1 MVAIGRA
8 LMAEPRALA
17 IDELSLGLA
26 PLVVEQLV
34 EFLHRLNDEEDV
46 AILLVEQNA
55 LLAFDLCERAYVLET
70 GRVVAR
76 GREPAD
82 PRPPGGAQRVPRTR
96 PRMTEFL
103 QLVVVGLSTGSAF
116 ALVGMSL
123 VLVYRTTGIVN
134 FAQGVFVVIGGL
146 FTFQLSDD
154 MPLALATLVS
164 VLHRR
169 LRCRRS
175 SPSSPSASATGRRV
189 SPAPSSP
196 SAPRFSRR
204 RCSCSSSGTSRAA
217 IRASPTGPGTSEVS
231 SSSRSTC
238 SSQASRSCAAVA
250 LTLFLRRTIVGQ
262 ALVACSDSRRA
273 AELVGLNIRSLAVV
287 AFVGAGA
294 LCALGGALLA
304 PSNPMTYSSDVAITV
319 NGFAAAVF
327 GGLGSIRLALLGGYA
342 LGILEQFVVG
352 YVDPQYSLIIA
363 LIVMLVLIGWRS
375 RAEIASASH
384 EAHAAIQ
391 RARVPWPAPVRI
403 GLILA
408 GAVFACWLP
417 YQLSTFDVALYD
429 RMGLYA
435 LVTIGLTLLMGYAG
449 QISLGQGAFFL
460 IGAYTS
466 AILTVGIDP
475 DTRLVDPGAGVSPV
489 LAVLAA
495 PVVAAVLAAVIG
507 VPLLRLHGHY
517 LAFATLALHLIAF
530 SVLSAWDRFTGG
542 QYGITVTKP
551 LTVFG
556 HDLRGPLHAAVV
568 WAVVAIALLLATNL
582 VHSRVGRA
590 LQAIATD
597 EASAAAS
604 GIPVASY
611 KLRLFVF
618 AAALAGLGGG
628 LFTFSFLIVSPEAF
642 PDRAQH
648 RVRRHGRRRRP
659 RQHLRCGRG
668 DGRHPLPRAEAPR
681 AGDAAGPASAGTFP
695 TRLRP
700 CSRSA
705 SSD

>member
-1 MVAIGRA
+1 
-8 LMAEPRALA
+8 
-17 IDELSLGLA
+17 
-26 PLVVEQLV
+26 
-34 EFLHRLNDEEDV
+34 
-46 AILLVEQNA
+46 
-55 LLAFDLCERAYVLET
+55 
-70 GRVVAR
+70 
-76 GREPAD
+76 
-82 PRPPGGAQRVPRTR
+82 
-96 PRMTEFL
+96 MTEFL

-154 MPLALATLVS
+154 MPLALASLVS
-164 VLHRR
+164 ILIAALLASILAVVAVGFRGRTTSLASTIITLGAAFLAQALLLLEFGDIPRSYPGISDRAWNIGGVLVQPQYV
-169 LRCRRS
+169 LIAGVALLC
-175 SPSSPSASATGRRV
+175 
-189 SPAPSSP
+189 
-196 SAPRFSRR
+196 
-204 RCSCSSSGTSRAA
+204 
-217 IRASPTGPGTSEVS
+217 
-231 SSSRSTC
+231 
-238 SSQASRSCAAVA
+238 AVA
-250 LTLFLRRTIVGQ
+250 LTLFLRWTIVGQ
-262 ALVACSDSRRA
+262 ALVACADSRRA

-287 AFVGAGA
+287 AFIGAGA
-294 LCALGGALLA
+294 LCALGGSLLA

-384 EAHAAIQ
+384 DAHAAIR

-417 YQLSTFDVALYD
+417 YQLSTFDVALYG

-475 DTRLVDPGAGVSPV
+475 DTRFVDPEAGLPPV

-517 LAFATLALHLIAF
+517 LAFATLALAPHRLLRLVRVGPVHRWSIRDHGHEAAHRIRARPARPAAR
-530 SVLSAWDRFTGG
+530 SRRLGSRCDRLATGDEPRSFAG
-542 QYGITVTKP
+542 RARPAGDRDGRS
-551 LTVFG
+551 LRCSFG
-556 HDLRGPLHAAVV
+556 HPGSELQAPAVYLRRRARRARRWPLH
-568 WAVVAIALLLATNL
+568 L
-582 VHSRVGRA
+582 RVPHRF
-590 LQAIATD
+590 
-597 EASAAAS
+597 S
-604 GIPVASY
+604 GGVPN
-611 KLRLFVF
+611 
-618 AAALAGLGGG
+618 
-628 LFTFSFLIVSPEAF
+628 
-642 PDRAQH
+642 RAQH
-648 RVRRHGRRRRP
+648 RVRRHGRCRGAG
-659 RQHLRCGRG
+659 QHLRRRGRG
-668 DGRHPLPRAEAPR
+668 GGHPLPRAEAP
-681 AGDAAGPASAGTFP
+681 
-695 TRLRP
+695 
-700 CSRSA
+700 
-705 SSD
+705 

>member
-1 MVAIGRA
+1 
-8 LMAEPRALA
+8 
-17 IDELSLGLA
+17 
-26 PLVVEQLV
+26 
-34 EFLHRLNDEEDV
+34 
-46 AILLVEQNA
+46 
-55 LLAFDLCERAYVLET
+55 
-70 GRVVAR
+70 
-76 GREPAD
+76 
-82 PRPPGGAQRVPRTR
+82 
-96 PRMTEFL
+96 MTEFL

-154 MPLALATLVS
+154 MPLVLAMIVAI
-164 VLHRR
+164 
-169 LRCRRS
+169 CI
-175 SPSSPSASATGRRV
+175 
-189 SPAPSSP
+189 
-196 SAPRFSRR
+196 
-204 RCSCSSSGTSRAA
+204 AA
-217 IRASPTGPGTSEVS
+217 FVS
-231 SSSRSTC
+231 SLLAVVAVGFRDRTTGLASTIITLGAAFLAQAVLLLKFGDIPRSYPGVSDTAWDIGGVLV
-238 SSQASRSCAAVA
+238 QPQYVLIAGVALFCAFA
-250 LTLFLRRTIVGQ
+250 LTLFLRWTIVGQ

-342 LGILEQFVVG
+342 LGILEQMVVG
-352 YVDPQYSLIIA
+352 YVDPQYSLTIA

-375 RAEIASASH
+375 RAEIAGVSH

-391 RARVPWPAPVRI
+391 RARVPLPARVRI

-466 AILTVGIDP
+466 AILTVGH
-475 DTRLVDPGAGVSPV
+475 RPGHPLRRPRRWRVTVARRRSPRPSSP
-489 LAVLAA
+489 AVLAA
-495 PVVAAVLAAVIG
+495 LIG

-517 LAFATLALHLIAF
+517 LAFATLALAPHRVLGPVRRGIA
-530 SVLSAWDRFTGG
+530 S
-542 QYGITVTKP
+542 P
-551 LTVFG
+551 
-556 HDLRGPLHAAVV
+556 
-568 WAVVAIALLLATNL
+568 
-582 VHSRVGRA
+582 
-590 LQAIATD
+590 
-597 EASAAAS
+597 AAS
-604 GIPVASY
+604 TAS
-611 KLRLFVF
+611 R
-618 AAALAGLGGG
+618 
-628 LFTFSFLIVSPEAF
+628 
-642 PDRAQH
+642 
-648 RVRRHGRRRRP
+648 
-659 RQHLRCGRG
+659 
-668 DGRHPLPRAEAPR
+668 
-681 AGDAAGPASAGTFP
+681 
-695 TRLRP
+695 
-700 CSRSA
+700 
-705 SSD
+705 

>member
-1 MVAIGRA
+1 
-8 LMAEPRALA
+8 
-17 IDELSLGLA
+17 
-26 PLVVEQLV
+26 
-34 EFLHRLNDEEDV
+34 
-46 AILLVEQNA
+46 
-55 LLAFDLCERAYVLET
+55 
-70 GRVVAR
+70 
-76 GREPAD
+76 
-82 PRPPGGAQRVPRTR
+82 
-96 PRMTEFL
+96 MTEFL
-103 QLVVVGLSTGSAF
+103 QLVVVGFSTGSAF

-154 MPLALATLVS
+154 MPLALAMLVS
-164 VLHRR
+164 VLI
-169 LRCRRS
+169 
-175 SPSSPSASATGRRV
+175 
-189 SPAPSSP
+189 
-196 SAPRFSRR
+196 
-204 RCSCSSSGTSRAA
+204 AA
-217 IRASPTGPGTSEVS
+217 FVS
-231 SSSRSTC
+231 SILAVVAVGFRDRTTGLASTIITLGAAFLAQALLLLEFGDIPRSYPGISDTAWDVGGVLIQPQYVLIAGVALL
-238 SSQASRSCAAVA
+238 SAGA
-250 LTLFLRRTIVGQ
+250 LTLFLRWTIVGQ

-273 AELVGLNIRSLAVV
+273 AELVGLNLRSLAVV

-342 LGILEQFVVG
+342 LGILEQLVVG

-375 RAEIASASH
+375 RAEVAHASH
-384 EAHAAIQ
+384 DARAAIR

-460 IGAYTS
+460 VGAYTS

-475 DTRLVDPGAGVSPV
+475 DSRFVDPGAGVSPI

-495 PVVAAVLAAVIG
+495 PVVAAAVAALIG

-530 SVLSAWDRFTGG
+530 SVLSAWDHFTGG
-542 QYGITVTKP
+542 QYGISVTKP

-556 HDLRGPLHAAVV
+556 HELQRSTPCGRRLGRRSSRVAASDESRSLSGGPRPPGDRDRRSIRRRLGDPCRELQAAAV
-568 WAVVAIALLLATNL
+568 
-582 VHSRVGRA
+582 
-590 LQAIATD
+590 
-597 EASAAAS
+597 
-604 GIPVASY
+604 
-611 KLRLFVF
+611 
-618 AAALAGLGGG
+618 
-628 LFTFSFLIVSPEAF
+628 
-642 PDRAQH
+642 
-648 RVRRHGRRRRP
+648 RVRSRPRRP
-659 RQHLRCGRG
+659 RRRTVHVLVPHRLPGGVPRRAEHPVRRDGRRGRSGEHLRRGGRNRG
-668 DGRHPLPRAEAPR
+668 DPLPRAEAPR
-681 AGDAAGPASAGTFP
+681 PGDAAGPARLGPSRRSSDRVLVRRVRLDPDGDHALLP
-695 TRLRP
+695 TRPAPGDR
-700 CSRSA
+700 
-705 SSD
+705 

>member
-1 MVAIGRA
+1 M
-8 LMAEPRALA
+8 
-17 IDELSLGLA
+17 
-26 PLVVEQLV
+26 
-34 EFLHRLNDEEDV
+34 
-46 AILLVEQNA
+46 
-55 LLAFDLCERAYVLET
+55 
-70 GRVVAR
+70 
-76 GREPAD
+76 
-82 PRPPGGAQRVPRTR
+82 
-96 PRMTEFL
+96 
-103 QLVVVGLSTGSAF
+103 AF
-116 ALVGMSL
+116 A
-123 VLVYRTTGIVN
+123 
-134 FAQGVFVVIGGL
+134 
-146 FTFQLSDD
+146 
-154 MPLALATLVS
+154 
-164 VLHRR
+164 
-169 LRCRRS
+169 
-175 SPSSPSASATGRRV
+175 
-189 SPAPSSP
+189 
-196 SAPRFSRR
+196 
-204 RCSCSSSGTSRAA
+204 
-217 IRASPTGPGTSEVS
+217 
-231 SSSRSTC
+231 
-238 SSQASRSCAAVA
+238 
-250 LTLFLRRTIVGQ
+250 
-262 ALVACSDSRRA
+262 
-273 AELVGLNIRSLAVV
+273 
-287 AFVGAGA
+287 GAGA

-342 LGILEQFVVG
+342 LGILEQLVVG

-375 RAEIASASH
+375 RAEIATASH
-384 EAHAAIQ
+384 EAHAAIR
-391 RARVPWPAPVRI
+391 RARVPWPAPIRI
-403 GLILA
+403 GLIVA

-475 DTRLVDPGAGVSPV
+475 DTRLVDPAAGISPV

-495 PVVAAVLAAVIG
+495 PVVAGVIAAAIG

-542 QYGITVTKP
+542 QYGISVTKP

-568 WAVVAIALLLATNL
+568 WGVVAVALLLATNL

-611 KLRLFVF
+611 KLRLFIV

-628 LFTFSFLIVSPEAF
+628 MFTFAFLIVSPDAF
-642 PDRAQH
+642 PIVLSIEFVVMVAVGGLGNIYGAIAGTVAILYLEQKLRDLGAKPDLFGWDLPDAAPTVFSFGVFGLILIAIMLFFPRGLLPALGDATAGTWA
-648 RVRRHGRRRRP
+648 RIRGARRP
-659 RQHLRCGRG
+659 VTT
-668 DGRHPLPRAEAPR
+668 
-681 AGDAAGPASAGTFP
+681 S
-695 TRLRP
+695 
-700 CSRSA
+700 
-705 SSD
+705 

>member
-1 MVAIGRA
+1 
-8 LMAEPRALA
+8 
-17 IDELSLGLA
+17 
-26 PLVVEQLV
+26 
-34 EFLHRLNDEEDV
+34 
-46 AILLVEQNA
+46 
-55 LLAFDLCERAYVLET
+55 
-70 GRVVAR
+70 
-76 GREPAD
+76 
-82 PRPPGGAQRVPRTR
+82 
-96 PRMTEFL
+96 MTEFL

-134 FAQGVFVVIGGL
+134 FAQGVFAVIGGL

-164 VLHRR
+164 VLLAAFLASLLAVVAVGFRGR
-169 LRCRRS
+169 TTGLASTIITLGAAFLAQALLLLKFGDIPRS
-175 SPSSPSASATGRRV
+175 YPGISD
-189 SPAPSSP
+189 
-196 SAPRFSRR
+196 
-204 RCSCSSSGTSRAA
+204 RAWSIGGVLVQPQYVLIA
-217 IRASPTGPGTSEVS
+217 GVALA
-231 SSSRSTC
+231 C
-238 SSQASRSCAAVA
+238 AVA
-250 LTLFLRRTIVGQ
+250 LTLFLRWTIVGQ
-262 ALVACSDSRRA
+262 ALVACADSRRA

-287 AFVGAGA
+287 AFAGAGA

-342 LGILEQFVVG
+342 LGILEQLVVG

-384 EAHAAIQ
+384 EARVVVQ

-460 IGAYTS
+460 VGAYTS

-475 DTRLVDPGAGVSPV
+475 DTRFVDPGAGVSPV
-489 LAVLAA
+489 LAVLA
-495 PVVAAVLAAVIG
+495 AAVLAAVIG

-542 QYGITVTKP
+542 QYGISVTKP

-568 WAVVAIALLLATNL
+568 WAVVAVALLLATNL

-597 EASAAAS
+597 EQSAAAS

-611 KLRLFVF
+611 KLRLFVL

-642 PDRAQH
+642 PIVLSIEFVVMVAVGGLGNIYGAVAGAVAILYLEQKLRDLGTRPDLFGWDLPDAAPTVFSFGVFGLILMAIMLFFPRGLLPALGDATA
-648 RVRRHGRRRRP
+648 RVWDKVRSARRP
-659 RQHLRCGRG
+659 GAT
-668 DGRHPLPRAEAPR
+668 PSAP
-681 AGDAAGPASAGTFP
+681 AAGQ
-695 TRLRP
+695 
-700 CSRSA
+700 RSA
-705 SSD
+705 